1 MVWVGFIISGVAVVT
16 FAMLFDMGQVYR
28 SLSRAN
34 GWAMAL
40 AGMIF
45 LISYLVRGLRWK
57 ILLTPLARLPYGQ
70 VRDVLLTGFMVN
82 CLFPARI
89 GELARALVLGKVA
102 GVSRRGALASVGVE
116 RVFDGLCLIGILSM
130 LGFLFEVPPWTRR
143 LGHITSVI
151 LVLILGVVV
160 WLAFHHRSFFL
171 VFDRALFFLPR
182 RIRQRVTGF
191 FERFVGGT
199 KALRSPWLVVQTVI
213 LSMIIWG
220 LEVVVYF
227 TVMRGFDIDLPAW
240 SAALALVITNFSIA
254 TPSAP
259 GYVGLFEAGCSGAVI
274 ALGLDKELALSYAIG
289 IHLLLFSIVVVS
301 GLTTMF
307 HLGLRFGDLTNG
319 DPETKAQ
326 P

>member
-1 MVWVGFIISGVAVVT
+1 MVWAGFCVSGVAVAT
-16 FAMLFDMGQVYR
+16 FIMLFDMGQVYR
-28 SLSRAN
+28 SLIRAN

-40 AGMIF
+40 AGVVF
-45 LISYLVRGLRWK
+45 LLSYLIRALRWR

-89 GELARALVLGKVA
+89 GELARALVLGRVA

-116 RVFDGLCLIGILSM
+116 RIFDGLCLIGILST
-130 LGFLFEVPPWTRR
+130 LGLLFEVPPWTRR
-143 LGHITSVI
+143 LGHITSLI
-151 LVLILGVVV
+151 LVVILGVVV

-171 VFDRALFFLPR
+171 VFDRALFFLPA

-191 FERFVGGT
+191 FERFVIGT
-199 KALRSPWLVVQTVI
+199 RALRSPWLVAQTVI
-213 LSMIIWG
+213 LSLLIWG
-220 LEVVVYF
+220 LEIVVYL
-227 TVMRGFDIDLPAW
+227 TVLRGFGIDLPAW

-301 GLTTMF
+301 GLISMF
-307 HLGLRFGDLTNG
+307 HLGLRFGDLTKSTPESR
-319 DPETKAQ
+319 DP
-326 P
+326 